1 MVVPAAEAQSLIM
14 KALYIEADVDE
25 RKASAM
31 LEAATSPIFL
41 SREFL
46 CIFTVVSNISTG
58 LECTE
63 HTCYDVILINHDLNN
78 GVNAFQFARTLRNV
92 GAKTPIILVNEE
104 VSSDLL
110 HIDGGSLFCCL
121 LQKPFSARV
130 LCDAI
135 LTSMEQN
142 IIKIQGKRPAAKK
155 RAKTRTS
162 RRFTDNDY
170 NTARVESE
178 ISDLDHDDLEPSKHQ
193 KCNNTDNN
201 ATSVI
206 PFAPPVG
213 NNIDDLNIG
222 NLLLHGDFDL
232 VYLSNCS
239 LLDDIK
245 SDT

>member
-155 RAKTRTS
+155 RAKTP
-162 RRFTDNDY
+162 
-170 NTARVESE
+170 RVESE